1 MNELSTRIATQA
13 EKILK
18 HIYSLFESVYGY
30 VLFCLT
36 MITGLISREKNRIYN
51 SYTRDIL

>member
-1 MNELSTRIATQA
+1 MEFDIMNELLIRILIQA

-30 VLFCLT
+30 ILFCLA
-36 MITGLISREKNRIYN
+36 MITGLITEEKQ
-51 SYTRDIL
+51 